1 MSLLTD
7 TDIRTILCNTEVWE
21 SPRETLRI
29 FPFSEPSLTPVGYD
43 LRVGGRYASSI
54 SAERYELGEG
64 DVVTIRPGD
73 TVLIT
78 TEESVDMPQSFTLS
92 AFITSKVSKVSM
104 GLSHISTNVDPDWR
118 GNLLIAM
125 HNPSV
130 ATLTLKRGETFCT
143 INFIQNLSPSTKS
156 SEKPPGRTDLLL
168 EAFVKNLR
176 EVKAERQIEEL
187 ASERRKRI
195 WNLSVLALQ
204 FLVIIVASLT
214 GYHIFGNKPGF
225 IASTA
230 LGVGAAT
237 LLQGLRKPW

>member
-7 TDIRTILCNTEVWE
+7 TDIRAILCNTEAWE
-21 SPRETLRI
+21 SPRESLRI
-29 FPFSEPSLTPVGYD
+29 FPFSEQSLTPVGYD
-43 LRVGGRYASSI
+43 LRVGHCYASSI
-54 SAERYELGEG
+54 DADRYKLGEG

-78 TEESVDMPQSFTLS
+78 TEESVDMPQSLTLS
-92 AFITSKVSKVSM
+92 AFVTSKVSKVSM

-130 ATLTLKRGETFCT
+130 VTLTLERGETFCT

-168 EAFVKNLR
+168 ETFVDNLR
-176 EVKAERQIEEL
+176 KTKEKRQAEEL
-187 ASERRKRI
+187 ASEKHKRA
-195 WNLSVLALQ
+195 WNLFFLALQ
-204 FLVIIVASLT
+204 FAAMIGCSFT
-214 GYHIFGNKPGF
+214 GYYIFGNGPGF
-225 IASTA
+225 IATTA
-230 LGVGAAT
+230 LGVGVAA
-237 LLQGLRKPW
+237 LLPNFRKPR